1 MCLLSLSG
9 FKQRKEMRDAF
20 LPRVLSRPEST
31 HADKPQLDMQKCL
44 IVSKVTRYEYEKHS
58 LNNISDSE
66 LERILRARGS
76 DYSALVSTHREQKEF
91 ENTVAK
97 HLQDMG
103 LELVPFLE
111 RILRARGSDYSAL
124 VSTHRE
130 RKEFENTVARHLQD
144 MGLEVKMA
152 SRLTYNDDLL
162 KWCDVVI
169 PCGGDGTFLLA
180 ASRVRDAN
188 KPVIGFN
195 SAPHKSVGRLCLPTW
210 CSNDI
215 RGALKALKEGRF
227 SWMRRTRIRTT
238 VTCDPNSL
246 DSITPVDLHTLHYSR
261 YQQVSQSHDG
271 HDSPATHPAPSFE
284 CQPDDTNRTDLPKKV
299 LPFLALN
306 EVFIGE
312 SVTSRV
318 SLLRLQIDRGQWT
331 HTKSSGLCVTTG
343 TGSTS
348 WHFSINCLRSHSV
361 LELMK
366 TLSSEFH
373 TQLDTTLESARRVAE
388 KYNQKLMFAADSPKL
403 AYSVREYITFEDWPT
418 PRGLRVRDFATCVR
432 VKSHCI
438 DADWPTPRGLRVRDF
453 ATCVRVKSH
462 CIDADWPTP
471 RGLRVRDFAT
481 CVRVKSHCIDAGL
494 VIDGSVSFPFNDGTE
509 ALLEVHPEDALMTV
523 QMDENL
529 PHH

>member
-1 MCLLSLSG
+1 MSVLNNFTVLITRSLRG
-9 FKQRKEMRDAF
+9 RFKQRKEMRDAF

-97 HLQDMG
+97 
-103 LELVPFLE
+103 
-111 RILRARGSDYSAL
+111 
-124 VSTHRE
+124 
-130 RKEFENTVARHLQD
+130 HLQD

-438 DADWPTPRGLRVRDF
+438 DA
-453 ATCVRVKSH
+453 
-462 CIDADWPTP
+462 
-471 RGLRVRDFAT
+471 
-481 CVRVKSHCIDAGL
+481 GL